1 MSEGYHMEDELQKRA
16 YDAHLMRR
24 LLGYVRPY
32 RGWIVLATALL
43 LVLSVLGNLA
53 PVLLMHSV
61 DAYINDAARTLGSA
75 GMAEAAA
82 ERDLSGLFRM
92 VLIIAGIVT
101 VQSLLRYAQVF
112 IVALVGQRTMFEMR
126 LGLFGHLQHLSLGF
140 LDRNPAGRLLSRVTN
155 DIEKVQQT
163 IVEGVVAVI
172 SDCMT
177 LFVVLIVM
185 FAINWKLACV
195 ALAPLPLVVVTSV
208 LFRRYAQH
216 SFLEVRRK
224 IARINAWMQEN
235 VSGMRVVR
243 LFNREDANYAEYVA
257 CNADHRNEWL
267 RQVRNFALY
276 FPAVEFLGSLATALV
291 ILYCGTIM
299 LKTGQATSGQ
309 GSVGTIFAFVFLAER
324 FFGPIR
330 ALADRYNLILEAMA
344 SSERVFQLQDT
355 PPDVCNGPAPVPCE
369 RLSGAVSFNHVWFAY
384 PGSPLEAPTSLLGA
398 PASPPAR
405 ETDHPGPRWVLKDIC
420 LDIAPGERVAIVGHT
435 GAGKSTLIHLLSRF
449 YDIQRGHLRIDG
461 VDVRDYDLI
470 PMRRNIGVV
479 LQDVFLFSD
488 TIEENIRLGNPN
500 ISREQLEACARHVNA
515 ARFIERLPGGYGY
528 HVGERGGNLS
538 TGQRQLIAFAR
549 TLAHDPRILVLDEAT
564 ANIDTETEQLIQ
576 DAIAKLLEGRTSI
589 VIAHRL
595 STVQHADR
603 IVVFHHGEI
612 REMGTHQE
620 LLSQGGL
627 YRTLYELQY
636 KDQNAEG

>member
-1 MSEGYHMEDELQKRA
+1 MSEGYHMQDELQERA

-24 LLGYVRPY
+24 LLGYIRPY
-32 RGWIVLATALL
+32 RGWIILATVLL

-61 DAYINDAARTLGSA
+61 DAYINDATRLAA
-75 GMAEAAA
+75 PEDMVAAAA
-82 ERDLSGLFRM
+82 ERDLSGLYRM
-92 VLIIAGIVT
+92 VLAIAAVVALQG
-101 VQSLLRYAQVF
+101 LLRYVQVL
-112 IVALVGQRTMFEMR
+112 VVSVVGQRTMFEMR
-126 LGLFGHLQHLSLGF
+126 LGLFDHLQHLSLGF

-172 SDCMT
+172 SDFMT
-177 LFVVLIVM
+177 LLVVLVVM
-185 FAINWKLACV
+185 FSINPILACV
-195 ALAPLPLVVVTSV
+195 ALSPVPLVVLTSV
-208 LFRRYAQH
+208 LFRKYAQH

-224 IARINAWMQEN
+224 IAHINSWMQEN

-243 LFNREDANYAEYVA
+243 LFNREDVNYAEYVA
-257 CNADHRNEWL
+257 RNADHRDEWV

-291 ILYCGTIM
+291 ILYCGMVM
-299 LKTGQATSGQ
+299 LKTGEATSGQ

-344 SSERVFQLQDT
+344 SSERVFALQDT
-355 PPDVCNGPAPVPCE
+355 PPDVCNGPAPVSCA
-369 RLSGAVSFNHVWFAY
+369 RLKGAVALEHVWFAY
-384 PGSPLEAPTSLLGA
+384 PSAAELQGE
-398 PASPPAR
+398 
-405 ETDHPGPRWVLKDIC
+405 PRWVLKNIT

-479 LQDVFLFSD
+479 LQDVFLFSG
-488 TIEENIRLGNPN
+488 TIEENIRLGNPE
-500 ISREQLEACARHVNA
+500 ISQEKVEACARHVNA

-528 HVGERGGNLS
+528 HVGERGCNLS
-538 TGQRQLIAFAR
+538 TGQRQLVAFAR

-564 ANIDTETEQLIQ
+564 ANIDTETENLIQ

-612 REMGTHQE
+612 RESGTHQE
-620 LLSQGGL
+620 LLAHNGL

-636 KDQNAEG
+636 KDQTGSD

>member
-16 YDAHLMRR
+16 YDSHIMRR

-32 RGWIVLATALL
+32 RGWIILATFLL

-61 DAYINDAARTLGSA
+61 DAYINDAARLTGSA
-75 GMAEAAA
+75 GMAEAAV

-92 VLIIAGIVT
+92 VLAIGGIVL
-101 VQSLLRYAQVF
+101 VQALLRYVQVLV
-112 IVALVGQRTMFEMR
+112 VAVVGQRTMFEMR
-126 LGLFGHLQHLSLGF
+126 LGLFRHLQHLSLGF

-163 IVEGVVAVI
+163 IVEGVVAVV

-185 FAINWKLACV
+185 FAINWKLACI
-195 ALAPLPLVVVTSV
+195 ALGPLPLVIFTSV
-208 LFRRYAQH
+208 LFRKYAQH

-243 LFNREDANYAEYVA
+243 LFHREDANYAEYDA
-257 CNADHRNEWL
+257 RNADHRNEWL

-291 ILYCGTIM
+291 ILYCGAVM
-299 LKTGQATSGQ
+299 LKTGQALSGQ

-355 PPDVCNGPAPVPCE
+355 QPDVGNGPDPVPCE
-369 RLSGAVSFNHVWFAY
+369 RLQGAVSFEHLWFAY
-384 PGSPLEAPTSLLGA
+384 PN
-398 PASPPAR
+398 AR
-405 ETDHPGPRWVLKDIC
+405 DEHGQPRWVLKDIC

-449 YDIQRGHLRIDG
+449 YDIQRGSLRIDG
-461 VDVRDYDLI
+461 VDIRDYDLI

-488 TIEENIRLGNPN
+488 TIEENIRLGNPG
-500 ISREQLEACARHVNA
+500 ITREQVEACARHVNA

-528 HVGERGGNLS
+528 QVGERGVNLS

-564 ANIDTETEQLIQ
+564 ANIDTETEHLIQ

-612 REMGTHQE
+612 REMGTHQQ
-620 LLSQGGL
+620 LLSQDGL

-636 KDQNAEG
+636 KDQTAES

>member
-1 MSEGYHMEDELQKRA
+1 MSEGYHIDDELQQRA
-16 YDAHLMRR
+16 YDAHIMRR

-32 RGWIVLATALL
+32 RGWIILATALL
-43 LVLSVLGNLA
+43 LILSVLGNLA

-61 DAYINDAARTLGSA
+61 DAYINDAVRMSGSA

-82 ERDLSGLFRM
+82 ERDLAGLFRM
-92 VLIIAGIVT
+92 VLIIGALVT
-101 VQSLLRYAQVF
+101 VQALLRYVQVL
-112 IVALVGQRTMFEMR
+112 VVSLVGQRTMFEMR
-126 LGLFGHLQHLSLGF
+126 LGLFDHLQRLSLGF

-172 SDCMT
+172 SDLMT
-177 LFVVLIVM
+177 LAVVLVVM
-185 FAINWKLACV
+185 FAVNWKLACI
-195 ALAPLPLVVVTSV
+195 ALGPLPLVVLTSV
-208 LFRRYAQH
+208 LFRKYAQH

-243 LFNREDANYAEYVA
+243 LFNREDANYAEYEA
-257 CNADHRNEWL
+257 RNADHRDEWIS
-267 RQVRNFALY
+267 QVRNFALY

-291 ILYCGTIM
+291 ILYCGMVM

-355 PPDVCNGPAPVPCE
+355 PPDVCNGPEPVSCA
-369 RLSGAVSFNHVWFAY
+369 RLKGAVQLDHVWFAY
-384 PGSPLEAPTSLLGA
+384 PSTAKEGVE
-398 PASPPAR
+398 
-405 ETDHPGPRWVLKDIC
+405 PRWVLKDIC
-420 LDIAPGERVAIVGHT
+420 LDITPGERVAIVGHT

-479 LQDVFLFSD
+479 LQDVFLFSG
-488 TIEENIRLGNPN
+488 TIEENIRLGNPD
-500 ISREQLEACARHVNA
+500 ISREQVEACAQHVNA
-515 ARFIERLPGGYGY
+515 ARFIERLPGRYDY
-528 HVGERGGNLS
+528 LVGERGCNLS
-538 TGQRQLIAFAR
+538 TGQRQLVAFAR

-612 REMGTHQE
+612 RESGTHQE
-620 LLSQGGL
+620 LLAQNGL

-636 KDQNAEG
+636 KDQTTGTKV